1 MASSL
6 VSKVNVASKAFLGQA
21 VTSAETVATT
31 SARSFKVVARFGFTQ
46 KKAEGTAKKAIGT
59 AKQAVG
65 TAKKAIGT
73 VRKQAPATVKKAAPA
88 IKKAAPAAARTVKRT
103 ARKASGNASD
113 DELSKWYGPNRR
125 LFLPEGL
132 LDRSEVPVYLT
143 GEIPGDYGYDPLGL
157 GKKEKDFDQ
166 YRAAELIHARWAMLG
181 AAGIIIPE
189 AFNRSGLPCGPEA
202 VWWKTGAQLLEGESL
217 QWCGITIPLNLA
229 AATIAEIVLV
239 GGAEYYRSA
248 NKSPLGSDLDPLHP
262 GGAFDPLGLAD
273 DPDQFALLKVK
284 EIKNGRLALFSLLG
298 FFVQAY
304 VTQDGP
310 VANLAAHLDDPFAN
324 NIISVIG
331 GNIERSPV
339 L

>member
-1 MASSL
+1 
-6 VSKVNVASKAFLGQA
+6 
-21 VTSAETVATT
+21 
-31 SARSFKVVARFGFTQ
+31 VVARTTKSKVAGTV
-46 KKAEGTAKKAIGT
+46 KK
-59 AKQAVG
+59 AVG
-65 TAKKAIGT
+65 TVKKAVPGT
-73 VRKQAPATVKKAAPA
+73 VKKAPIATARAPATV
-88 IKKAAPAAARTVKRT
+88 KKAAPAAARTVKKA
-103 ARKASGNASD
+103 ARKAVGNASD

-132 LDRSEVPVYLT
+132 LDRSEVPSYLT

-181 AAGIIIPE
+181 AAGIVLPE
-189 AFNRSGLPCGPEA
+189 AFSRSGLPCGPEA
-202 VWWKTGAQLLEGESL
+202 VWWKTGAQLLEGEAI
-217 QWCGITIPLNLA
+217 QWAGITIPLNLA
-229 AATIAEIVLV
+229 AATIAEIILV

-262 GGAFDPLGLAD
+262 GGAFDPLGLAS

-324 NIISVIG
+324 NIITVIG
-331 GNIERSPV
+331 GNIERAPV